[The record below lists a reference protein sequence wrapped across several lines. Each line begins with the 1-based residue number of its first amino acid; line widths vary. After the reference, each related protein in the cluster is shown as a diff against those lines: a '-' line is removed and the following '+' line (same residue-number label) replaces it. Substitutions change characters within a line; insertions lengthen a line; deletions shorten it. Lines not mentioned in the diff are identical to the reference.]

1 VFLAVTGAEA
11 LYVDLGHFGRVP
23 IQTAWLGAVLP
34 TLTINYL
41 AQGALLLSNPQAIE
55 NPSFCFIPLG
65 PAADDRGWIPL
76 LIGALVMFVIFT
88 WRKGACRTL
97 GLKGIYR
104 PSTSDPARGRQARCI
119 LLSSCT
125 HGQEG
130 GRISSRLTAL

>member
-11 LYVDLGHFGRVP
+11 LYTDLGHLGRVP

-55 NPSFCFIPLG
+55 NPSFCFTPLG

-88 WRKGACRTL
+88 WRKGTCRTL
-97 GLKGIYR
+97 GLKGI
-104 PSTSDPARGRQARCI
+104 
-119 LLSSCT
+119 
-125 HGQEG
+125 
-130 GRISSRLTAL
+130 

>member
-11 LYVDLGHFGRVP
+11 LYADLGHFGRVP

-34 TLTINYL
+34 TLTKTIWPRARFCYPIRKPSRTL
-41 AQGALLLSNPQAIE
+41 LFALSHWA
-55 NPSFCFIPLG
+55 

-97 GLKGIYR
+97 GLKGI
-104 PSTSDPARGRQARCI
+104 
-119 LLSSCT
+119 
-125 HGQEG
+125 
-130 GRISSRLTAL
+130 